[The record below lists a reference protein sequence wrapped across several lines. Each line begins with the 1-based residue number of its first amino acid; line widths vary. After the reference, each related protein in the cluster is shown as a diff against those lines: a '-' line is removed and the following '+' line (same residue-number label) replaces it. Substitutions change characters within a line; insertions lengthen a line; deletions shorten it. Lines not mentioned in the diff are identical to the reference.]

1 MDDIRIREEGGHIV
15 GHKAGLEELEVLNL
29 VRHHTVKYRRVMR
42 SVHFKLE
49 LRHVVSESQYL
60 DRYIRYLMVIPDRT
74 ASAYLPSA
82 DGKQHSG
89 SEIGRRAELA
99 GLHMSISCTKLNY
112 FPCECF
118 SCGLD
123 MSLHDRTANA
133 FEPALAARRVQN
145 TFIRVTAQSVHKTR
159 R

>member
-1 MDDIRIREEGGHIV
+1 
-15 GHKAGLEELEVLNL
+15 
-29 VRHHTVKYRRVMR
+29 
-42 SVHFKLE
+42 
-49 LRHVVSESQYL
+49 
-60 DRYIRYLMVIPDRT
+60 MVIPDRT